1 MVTWY
6 RARKEFIMAR
16 NRRERNVKSNYTS
29 RKDDRTYVSIISK
42 NKLVG
47 IWTGDESTSK
57 YVAAP
62 NDRDTRLG
70 ALRLLDE
77 VLDSIPTNDELL
89 DKQVAIYGINC
100 LVDCFTKAGDVIRSK
115 EVSQEA
121 KDMIPEIARK
131 LFERNYNCFL
141 IDTRNSNASIV
152 KDGFDWLQD
161 VTEKNN
167 GAANGVEYAD
177 RKPASATEHKSPLQA
192 QQDKLTAAYDEL
204 DEAYD
209 NDDEEKAAKIE
220 SKIARLKARIAE
232 MEAAQSVRAQA

>member
-1 MVTWY
+1 MQG
-6 RARKEFIMAR
+6 RSKAMAR
-16 NRRERNVKSNYTS
+16 NRRSNRNVQSNYKS
-29 RKDDRTYVSIISK
+29 RKDDRTYVAIISK

-47 IWTGDESTSK
+47 IWTGAEESSK

-100 LVDCFTKAGDVIRSK
+100 LTDCFTKPGDIIRSS
-115 EVSQEA
+115 EVSAEA
-121 KDMIPEIARK
+121 KEMIPEIAQK
-131 LFERNYNCFL
+131 LFDRSYNCFL
-141 IDTRNSNASIV
+141 VDTRHSNATIV

-167 GAANGVEYAD
+167 GAANGVEYTD
-177 RKPASATEHKSPLQA
+177 RPKSNASAEVKSPLQV
-192 QQDKLTAAYDEL
+192 QQEKLNAAYDEL
-204 DEAYD
+204 DAAYD
-209 NDDEEKAAKIE
+209 ADDEAKAAKLE
-220 SKIARLKARIAE
+220 SKIERLKARIADLQA
-232 MEAAQSVRAQA
+232 MQSVQAQA

>member
-1 MVTWY
+1 MQG
-6 RARKEFIMAR
+6 RSKAMAR
-16 NRRERNVKSNYTS
+16 NRRSNRNVQSNYKS

-77 VLDSIPTNDELL
+77 VLDSIPTNDDLL

-100 LVDCFTKAGDVIRSK
+100 LTDCFTKPGDIIRSS

-121 KDMIPEIARK
+121 KELIPDIARK
-131 LFERNYNCFL
+131 LFDRSYNCFL
-141 IDTRNSNASIV
+141 IDTRNSNATIV

-177 RKPASATEHKSPLQA
+177 KPKTSAVESKSPLQV
-192 QQDKLTAAYDEL
+192 QQDKLNAAYDEL
-204 DEAYD
+204 DAAYD
-209 NDDEEKAAKIE
+209 ADDEAKAAKIE
-220 SKIARLKARIAE
+220 SKIERLKARIADLQA
-232 MEAAQSVRAQA
+232 MQSVQAQA